1 MNGVSPGLTVT
12 DMTAMLFDPN
22 SPYKQLGDQAVDRIP
37 LGRAA
42 RPEEIA
48 AAIVFLASPNAS
60 FINGANVPVERR

>member
-1 MNGVSPGLTVT
+1 
-12 DMTAMLFDPN
+12 MLFDPN